1 VELELS
7 PEQTDAVTS
16 VIEALVLPPP
26 QQADPW
32 WQSGLDE
39 ALSDET

>member
-1 VELELS
+1 MDLELS
-7 PEQTDAVTS
+7 PEQADAVAS
-16 VIEALVLPPP
+16 AIEALVLPPP
-26 QQADPW
+26 RHADPW